1 MESISVE
8 RRSELL
14 RSAKTILKLELR
26 DNYEV
31 DADAFNAWQA
41 GQSIQDTVSVW
52 GERAA
57 ARVAAGV
64 VTRRVK
70 VVSEP
75 LSDYHR
81 FILDASKNAID
92 AGEEMRWLPRRLA
105 SAVLLPGNDFFVLDG
120 EIVLFNVFDGA
131 DRRAEIQFA
140 DEPEVAKLC
149 VSAFGSAWALAIPY
163 GEYYTGS

>member
-1 MESISVE
+1 MELISAE

-14 RSAKTILKLELR
+14 RSAQSILKLEVR
-26 DNYEV
+26 DNYDV
-31 DADAFNAWQA
+31 DAEMFSAWRA
-41 GQSIQDTVSVW
+41 GQSIEGVVSVW

-81 FILDASKNAID
+81 FILEASKPAID
-92 AGEEMRWLPRRLA
+92 AGEAMRWLPRRLV
-105 SAVLLPGNDFFVLDG
+105 STVPLPGNDFFVLNG
-120 EIVLFNVFDGA
+120 EVVIFNVFGGA
-131 DRRAEIQFA
+131 DQRAEIQFTQ
-140 DEPEVAKLC
+140 DSGVVKLC
-149 VSAFGSAWALAIPY
+149 ISAFDTAWALATPY
-163 GEYYTGS
+163 DEYRADS

>member
-14 RSAKTILKLELR
+14 RSARTILKLELR
-26 DNYEV
+26 DNYDI
-31 DADAFNAWQA
+31 DADTFSAWRA
-41 GQSIQDTVSVW
+41 GRSIKDAVSVW

-70 VVSEP
+70 IVSEP

-81 FILDASKNAID
+81 FILEASKPAID
-92 AGEEMRWLPRRLA
+92 AGEDMRWLPRRLV
-105 SAVLLPGNDFFVLDG
+105 STVPLPGNDFFVLAG
-120 EIVLFNVFDGA
+120 KTVIFNVFGGD
-131 DRRAEIQFA
+131 DRRAEIQLSQ
-140 DEPEVAKLC
+140 DPEVVKLC
-149 VSAFGSAWALAIPY
+149 VSAFDTAWALAIPH
-163 GEYYTGS
+163 GEYRAGS

>member
-1 MESISVE
+1 MISTE

-14 RSAKTILKLELR
+14 RSARTILKLELR
-26 DNYEV
+26 DNYDV
-31 DADAFNAWQA
+31 DAELFSAWRA
-41 GQSIQDTVSVW
+41 GQSIEDVASAW

-81 FILDASKNAID
+81 FILEASKPAID
-92 AGEEMRWLPRRLA
+92 AGEAMRWLPRRLV
-105 SAVLLPGNDFFVLDG
+105 SPVPLPGNDFFVLDG
-120 EIVLFNVFDGA
+120 AIVIFNVFGGD
-131 DRRAEIQFA
+131 DQRAEIQLFH
-140 DEPEVAKLC
+140 DPEVVRLC
-149 VSAFGSAWALAIPY
+149 IGAFETAWALATPY
-163 GEYYTGS
+163 DEYRAGA